1 MRRGRAA
8 RLVAAAVVLV
18 SVGVSAP
25 AGARPAAGAAGRGG
39 TAVQAVDSA
48 SGVLPVTLRTMTPA
62 VPTPEDTLVITG
74 FVANAAATTAR
85 QVVVRL
91 RLSPTPVRSRSEII
105 DILAGTAGRG
115 GVAVDGTRVPVVAAL
130 APGAR
135 AAFTL
140 SVPVASLHLSST
152 AEVVV
157 LGVESQADLDGDG
170 QGAIS
175 TGLTRTFLPWFPVP
189 GQVTPTPVVWL
200 FPLSTAPS
208 RVGDGVFDDDH
219 LATEVSP
226 SGRLSRLLDSAEGA
240 PSAVSWVVDPAL
252 LESLQDMTDGY
263 VVRHADGTRTP
274 GGGGAAAAAFLS
286 RLRSLTASAEV
297 TASAYADPDV
307 VALHRA
313 GLDVDIA
320 LASTTA
326 RDLPQQL
333 LTAPVG
339 HGLAWP
345 ADGLADD
352 GTLDVLRASG
362 ARVVVLSA
370 AALPPNPPVTYTP
383 SGSVDLATGGSPLR
397 AAVSDPIV
405 SRLVA
410 APTKAVVDPVTTDP
424 VVRRQ
429 TALAEIAMTSLE
441 LPSTPRTLVIAP
453 GMRWSPY
460 ATSTTDLVTAVA
472 ASPFATPSRLGT
484 LVATPPSA
492 VPRARADYPAAA
504 RAAELRPAYL
514 AVVAAGRA
522 ELAGLRSVAPDTAG
536 TSTDQLEEALT
547 RTESAAWRSDPNSGR
562 RLLSTVRGLVA
573 AQVAQ
578 VKVLSRAPVTL
589 PGDEGTIPVTV
600 ANDLDRPARVGL
612 RLSGTPATRFV
623 AADVEPVTLAPGQ
636 KSTLE
641 VKARVIGTGPVTVD
655 ITLLTPD
662 GQVFGEPTRT
672 QVRSAA
678 YARAAQWIVG
688 GLFGILV
695 LLLGVNFVR
704 RRRPT
709 ATDTDTET
717 SAGAGETADH
727 ATTPDG
733 TQADRG

>member
-1 MRRGRAA
+1 MRAGRAA
-8 RLVAAAVVLV
+8 RLVAAAAVLV
-18 SVGVSAP
+18 CLGAGVGGP
-25 AGARPAAGAAGRGG
+25 ALAGTASGGG
-39 TAVQAVDSA
+39 TAVRTADPA
-48 SGVLPVTLRTMTPA
+48 AGILPVTLLTMTPA
-62 VPTPEDTLVITG
+62 VPTEDDVLVITG
-74 FVANAAATTAR
+74 SVANLAATTAR

-91 RLSPTPVRSRSEII
+91 RLSPTPVRSRSEIA

-115 GVAVDGTRVPVVAAL
+115 GVAVAGTRVAVAPSL
-130 APGAR
+130 APGA
-135 AAFTL
+135 AATFTIT
-140 SVPVASLHLSST
+140 VPVASLRLPTST
-152 AEVVV
+152 AAVLV
-157 LGVESQADLDGDG
+157 LGVESQADLDNDG
-170 QGAIS
+170 QGVIT
-175 TGLTRTFLPWFPVP
+175 TGLTRAFLPWFPVP
-189 GQVTPTPVVWL
+189 GQVAPTPVLWL

-219 LATEVSP
+219 LAIEVSAT
-226 SGRLSRLLDSAEGA
+226 GRLSRLLDSAEGA

-263 VVRHADGTRTP
+263 VVRRPDGSTVP
-274 GGGGAAAAAFLS
+274 GTGGPAAVAFLA
-286 RLRSLTASAEV
+286 RLRAVTASAEV

-352 GTLDVLRASG
+352 GTLDVLRAAG

-370 AALPPNPPVTYTP
+370 TALPPSPPVTYTP

-397 AAVSDPIV
+397 AAVSDPV
-405 SRLVA
+405 LSRLVA
-410 APTKAVVDPVTTDP
+410 APTRAVADPATTDP

-441 LPSTPRTLVIAP
+441 LPGTPRTLVIAP

-460 ATSTTDLVTAVA
+460 ATSTRDLVAAVA
-472 ASPFATPSRLGT
+472 ASPFAAPSRLGT
-484 LVATPPSA
+484 LAATPPSD
-492 VPRARADYPAAA
+492 VPRARADYPPAA